1 MISEACSCV
10 ATPTTSTVTVG
21 ITSVVT
27 APAAQTMTVETTSP
41 TVTTFMDTVTIT
53 STLEVQ
59 SVDCLTYW
67 SPSQP
72 EPTNYCYLV
81 DVNPSYTYSYD
92 DYTFSHAIDEC
103 AAQSWEGYS
112 ETLGN
117 ESETDLNAG
126 FAYDIS
132 ANAWNCWM

>member
-1 MISEACSCV
+1 
-10 ATPTTSTVTVG
+10 
-21 ITSVVT
+21 
-27 APAAQTMTVETTSP
+27 
-41 TVTTFMDTVTIT
+41 MDTVTIT

-72 EPTNYCYLV
+72 EPTHLV

-117 ESETDLNAG
+117 ESDTDLNAG